1 MYGRVESSTPDSDS
15 SCEFKLTRYLPMASV
30 YSGSTDAVWFLV
42 CCMSVDERRRC
53 AMLLPETYTA
63 ALCLMILTM
72 LCWGSWANTL
82 KLCPGYRFQL
92 FYWDYTI
99 GMAVGAFFWGLTAG
113 SMGHAGAPFLQDL
126 EQTTSTPILYA
137 MIGGAIFNVANLLL
151 VAAIDVAGLAVAFP
165 VGIGLALVIGAI
177 SNYVIKPE
185 GNPQLLF
192 GGVALV
198 VVAIILDAAAYRKRE
213 GAAKTTT
220 ARGIVLSLACGILMG
235 CFYPFVA
242 RALNGEPGHTA
253 PGPYAI
259 TMFFT
264 IGVLLS
270 AIPAN
275 LLLMKKP
282 LDGKEPVDGAGYRR
296 APLGW
301 HLAGVLGGAIWCTG
315 GVANFLASGAHLVG
329 PAVSYSIGQ
338 GATMVSACWG
348 VFVWREFAGA
358 PRQAYLLL
366 VLMFL
371 CFLVGLGAV
380 ALAPLY

>member
-1 MYGRVESSTPDSDS
+1 
-15 SCEFKLTRYLPMASV
+15 
-30 YSGSTDAVWFLV
+30 
-42 CCMSVDERRRC
+42 
-53 AMLLPETYTA
+53 MLLPETYPA

-92 FYWDYTI
+92 FYWDYAI
-99 GMAVGAFFWGLTAG
+99 GMAVGAIFWGLTAG
-113 SMGHAGAPFLQDL
+113 SLGHAGAPFIADL
-126 EQTTSTPILYA
+126 KQTASVPILYA
-137 MIGGAIFNVANLLL
+137 MIGGAIFNLANLLL

-185 GNPQLLF
+185 GNPLLLF

-198 VVAIILDAAAYRKRE
+198 VVAILLDAAAYRKRE
-213 GAAKTTT
+213 GATAKATTV
-220 ARGIVLSLACGILMG
+220 RGIVISLACGVLMG

-242 RALNGEPGHTA
+242 RALNGEPGQPA

-264 IGVLLS
+264 IGLLIS
-270 AIPAN
+270 TVPAN

-282 LDGKEPVDGAGYRR
+282 LDGKEPVDGAGYMR
-296 APLGW
+296 ARLGW

-348 VFVWREFAGA
+348 VFVWKEFAGA
-358 PRQAYLLL
+358 PRQANLLL

-371 CFLVGLGAV
+371 CFLFGLGAV
-380 ALAPLY
+380 ALAPLF